1 MIAQLT
7 GTIASE
13 HDTGLIID
21 VNGVGYEVFCSRH
34 TREDLNAT
42 RDSPGGSVTI
52 FIETIV
58 REDLINL
65 YGFATRE
72 EKSCFQLLRSVQG
85 VGNRMAISI
94 LSLFRPSEL
103 IQTLHAQDK
112 TSLIRADGVGP
123 KLATRLITELKDKVG
138 GITILSAGTG
148 SAIAPTRASHDGV
161 VSALINLGY
170 ARMEATNALQKVHET
185 QSEGLKNESELIKGC
200 LRYLAQG

>member
-7 GTIASE
+7 GLIANE
-13 HDTGLIID
+13 QDTGLIID

-34 TREDLNAT
+34 TREDLST
-42 RDSPGGSVTI
+42 TGGTVTI
-52 FIETIV
+52 FIDTIV

-85 VGNRMAISI
+85 VGNRMAVSI
-94 LSLFRPSEL
+94 LSLFRPADL

-112 TSLIRADGVGP
+112 TSLTRADGVGP

-138 GITILSAGTG
+138 GMTILSSGQGASHT
-148 SAIAPTRASHDGV
+148 PTHTSHDGV
-161 VSALINLGY
+161 VSALVNLGY
-170 ARMEATNALQKVHET
+170 SRMEATQALQKVT
-185 QSEGLKNESELIKGC
+185 ANESDNALGESDLIRGC